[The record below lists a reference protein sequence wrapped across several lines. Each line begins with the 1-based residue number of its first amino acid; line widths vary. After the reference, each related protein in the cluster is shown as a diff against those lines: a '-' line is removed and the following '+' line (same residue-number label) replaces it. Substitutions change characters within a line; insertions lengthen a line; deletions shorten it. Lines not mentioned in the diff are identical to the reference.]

1 MKFGYPALLA
11 IAPCVAGFLW
21 LLLHLAQIRRRRLA
35 RTFAGGAD
43 RPWADPGNRIGRQR
57 LDAALLALSTAFLFV
72 ALARPLF
79 FARNELSELQGLPYI
94 IAIDASRSMLATDVK
109 PSRWVATTNALDR
122 FIAEAGND
130 RVGIISFSGVAYL
143 NAPLSF
149 DMTAI
154 RTTVRYLD
162 PDLMN
167 DAGSSLAS
175 AVERA
180 GRYFV
185 SNNIPQRI
193 VILVSDGE
201 DLDGNLIPTAR
212 RWAREGLKVCAIGVG
227 TTTGAKVPMNRWSP
241 AAGAAR
247 NTFGQEV
254 VSRLNE
260 SNLQRL
266 AAATGGR
273 YYRLGE
279 KGEGLQSL
287 RQEFLKPLAET
298 AAREDLQNY
307 REMFQ
312 VPLALSILCLIAR
325 VLLGADRFKR
335 SQPLPAIGARL
346 APRPLADS
354 RPSK

>member
-1 MKFGYPALLA
+1 MKFGHPLVLALAPVAGIVVAGLLLLA
-11 IAPCVAGFLW
+11 
-21 LLLHLAQIRRRRLA
+21 RRRRARLA
-35 RTFAGGAD
+35 RTFAGGDGRA
-43 RPWADPGNRIGRQR
+43 WADPGFLRLRQN
-57 LDAALLALSTAFLFV
+57 LDVLLISLAVTCLGI
-72 ALARPLF
+72 ALARPLVYQK
-79 FARNELSELQGLPYI
+79 NEQAELQGLPYI
-94 IAIDASRSMLATDVK
+94 IAIDASRSMLAADVR
-109 PSRWVATTNALDR
+109 PNRWAVTTNAIDQFLVG
-122 FIAEAGND
+122 AGND

-154 RTTVRYLD
+154 RTTIRYLD
-162 PDLMN
+162 PELMN

-175 AVERA
+175 AVDRA
-180 GRYFV
+180 GRYFA

-212 RWAREGLKVCAIGVG
+212 RWARDGLKVCAIGVG
-227 TTTGAKVPMNRWSP
+227 TTTGAKVPLNRYSP
-241 AAGAAR
+241 NGGGAR

-266 AAATGGR
+266 TAATGGR

-279 KGEGLQSL
+279 NGDGLRRL

-307 REMFQ
+307 RDWFQ
-312 VPLALSILCLIAR
+312 LPLALGIVALIAR
-325 VLLGADRFKR
+325 VLLGADRFR
-335 SQPLPAIGARL
+335 RPQTLPPIGAHLVR
-346 APRPLADS
+346 
-354 RPSK
+354 